1 MLAKI
6 VHFGFFIINN
16 NMPTIT
22 RKIEL
27 KLRTDGLSDE
37 QQKFQRQLLYHI
49 NDNLYKAA
57 NNISS
62 KLYLDDHVSSMVRL
76 KHAEYLDLLK
86 ELARAEKKNDVDL
99 IAHLSEKLTAAER
112 EMTDQELAIC
122 KYATEM
128 STNTLAYR
136 FATEIETDVF
146 GQILATMKQGVH
158 ANFQNDSTDVKRGKR
173 AIRNYKRGMA
183 IPFPWNDSLRLS
195 YEKTEPKKVE
205 DDGEYEFYLN
215 WFKGIRF
222 HLHFGKD
229 RSNNRL
235 ILKRCFNLDDNC
247 DDDYRI
253 KTSSI
258 KIVKGAK
265 GPEYFLFLV
274 VDIPQEKHVLNS
286 KIVVGVDLGINYPA
300 YVATNITEERKVIGD
315 REHFLKARM
324 ALSRRY
330 RSFQRLTGTAGGRG
344 RAKKLEPL
352 ERLRE
357 KERNWVHTQNHLFS
371 RDVVQFAIQAKAA
384 TIQMEDLSGYGRDDD
399 GNVIEDKK
407 FLLGKWSYYELQS
420 MIKYK
425 AQKAGIKVNYVNPAY
440 TSQTCSECG
449 QVQPEARNSV
459 HYICQN
465 PACRHYQKDIPA
477 DYNAARNIAR
487 SNNIIKS

>member
-1 MLAKI
+1 
-6 VHFGFFIINN
+6 
-16 NMPTIT
+16 MPTIT

-27 KLRTDGLSDE
+27 TLCTDGLSDE
-37 QQKFQRQLLYHI
+37 QRKAQWGLLYRI

-62 KLYLDDHVSSMVRL
+62 KLYLDEHVSSMVRL
-76 KHAEYLDLLK
+76 KHDEYLGLKK
-86 ELARAEKKNDVDL
+86 ELAKAEKQKTPDVEL
-99 IAHLSEKLTAAER
+99 IDELREKLATVEK
-112 EMTDQELAIC
+112 EMSDQELAIC
-122 KYATEM
+122 KYTTEM
-128 STNTLAYR
+128 ATNTLAYR
-136 FATEIETDVF
+136 FANEIETGIF

-158 ANFQNDSTDVKRGKR
+158 ANFQHDSTDVKRGKR
-173 AIRNYKRGMA
+173 AIRTYKRGMA
-183 IPFPWNDSLRLS
+183 IPFPWNDSIRLS
-195 YEKTEPKKVE
+195 YEKIDSKKNE
-205 DDGEYEFYLN
+205 DDVEYEFYLN
-215 WFKGIRF
+215 WFKDIKFR
-222 HLHFGKD
+222 LHFGKD

-235 ILKRCFNLDDNC
+235 ILKRCFNLDENC
-247 DDDYRI
+247 EDEYCI

-258 KIVKGAK
+258 KKGTK
-265 GPEYFLFLV
+265 GSEYYLFLV
-274 VDIPQEKHVLNS
+274 VDIPQEKHVLNN

-300 YVATNITEERKVIGD
+300 YVATNITEERKAIGD

-324 ALSRRY
+324 AFSRRY

-371 RDVVQFAIQAKAA
+371 RDVVQFAIQVKAA
-384 TIQMEDLSGYGRDDD
+384 TIQMEDLSGYGRDEE
-399 GNVIEDKK
+399 GNVVEGKK

-425 AQKAGIKVNYVNPAY
+425 AQKAGIRVHFVNPAY

-465 PACRHYQKDIPA
+465 PACKNFGKDIQA
-477 DYNAARNIAR
+477 DYNAAINIAR
-487 SNNIIKS
+487 SNNIIKR